1 MIKKVFCI
9 FLGMFLCGA
18 IWAQKISKLE
28 FYNQKI
34 TDILMILSEEVGITI
49 IPDETVQGTTSFYF
63 KESDFATAFTSFLYS
78 NDLYAEKK
86 DSVYYV
92 SKIFIQQNENSLLT
106 IYANNVDVSHLLS
119 ILSKKIKKTIL
130 FDALPKISVSVHGEN
145 LQLSSILE
153 ILLEKLQNYEL
164 VKNND
169 IYYFK
174 KITTSTSKTKLADNA
189 INRKEDFYS
198 INIKKNSFIDVISK
212 LFELGKKE
220 YSLLTKTNQNLENL
234 VFTDKT
240 FEEILHLILE
250 QVNADF
256 TQKNSIYYIYEIQR
270 NDVVRKLR
278 DTEKITLKNI
288 LAHDVI
294 PLFPANFNVNTL
306 IKVDK
311 ISNSL
316 YITGTEQERK
326 TIVDFVNLVDIPQE
340 NKKYERFDLS
350 FIEVEDAISLIPSS
364 YFYSTA
370 IVVPHS
376 HSFVVLVTDDS
387 EKKIKEFIKKIDIKR
402 DGIPIRL
409 KYISS
414 DDLLRYLPPS
424 ISREEIV
431 ITTDASLVFYVGA
444 VQKKDVFLK
453 ELALIDVPKPQIR
466 YELLVVQYQKSNALN
481 WSKSLTVNPL
491 TNDTMSSVI
500 SGGMTNLLNVNF
512 DIISQF
518 GYQFALKLNYEIGE
532 SKARILADTTL
543 HGLSGSEVTFQNTNT
558 YRYKDSN
565 IDQSTGEILYSTT
578 TREIISGLQMSIS
591 GWVSGEEMITMKVN
605 AQISKQGETP
615 SGSNNPPPT
624 SEKVVTSEIRTKSG
638 EPIIIGG
645 LLQTEKTSTM
655 NKVPVLGSIPLIG
668 VLFRDVIETE
678 EITEMV
684 LYVVPHIFK
693 TDSVAVEV
701 TKNIERYYNTY
712 ILEQ

>member
-424 ISREEIV
+424 ISKEEIV

-444 VQKKDVFLK
+444 VQKKKF
-453 ELALIDVPKPQIR
+453 
-466 YELLVVQYQKSNALN
+466 
-481 WSKSLTVNPL
+481 
-491 TNDTMSSVI
+491 
-500 SGGMTNLLNVNF
+500 F
-512 DIISQF
+512 
-518 GYQFALKLNYEIGE
+518 
-532 SKARILADTTL
+532 
-543 HGLSGSEVTFQNTNT
+543 
-558 YRYKDSN
+558 
-565 IDQSTGEILYSTT
+565 
-578 TREIISGLQMSIS
+578 
-591 GWVSGEEMITMKVN
+591 
-605 AQISKQGETP
+605 
-615 SGSNNPPPT
+615 
-624 SEKVVTSEIRTKSG
+624 
-638 EPIIIGG
+638 
-645 LLQTEKTSTM
+645 
-655 NKVPVLGSIPLIG
+655 
-668 VLFRDVIETE
+668 
-678 EITEMV
+678 
-684 LYVVPHIFK
+684 
-693 TDSVAVEV
+693 
-701 TKNIERYYNTY
+701 
-712 ILEQ
+712 